1 MLLDILYPDWIQNQ
15 KSYIENML
23 FIILTYHEINRNSI
37 FAPLHLNLSVTIH
50 GQCSGRCFPQGDAA
64 RCEAK
69 SRVGQCQNAIYCIL
83 YPKGQNC
90 AFGSISSWPPGDFH
104 AFGLKTPGGTV
115 VHLTIDI
122 SLSFCIIVL
131 YGTVL
136 YRTIYHAFLPQN
148 RSRIYFIKKEA
159 VMNALSDTLTTSW
172 LFHQL
177 YSRKIG
183 ESASRYGVSKTEA
196 DILLFLCNNPG
207 FDTAR
212 DIVNIRG
219 IAKSYV
225 SKSIEILVQK
235 QYLTTSVDR
244 RDRRITHLR
253 LTEEANAALTDL
265 RKTQEE
271 IFALITQKIPEERKK
286 EVNLAFRQITEN
298 IKEAL
303 EK

>member
-1 MLLDILYPDWIQNQ
+1 
-15 KSYIENML
+15 
-23 FIILTYHEINRNSI
+23 
-37 FAPLHLNLSVTIH
+37 
-50 GQCSGRCFPQGDAA
+50 
-64 RCEAK
+64 
-69 SRVGQCQNAIYCIL
+69 
-83 YPKGQNC
+83 
-90 AFGSISSWPPGDFH
+90 
-104 AFGLKTPGGTV
+104 
-115 VHLTIDI
+115 
-122 SLSFCIIVL
+122 
-131 YGTVL
+131 
-136 YRTIYHAFLPQN
+136 
-148 RSRIYFIKKEA
+148 
-159 VMNALSDTLTTSW
+159 MNALSDTLTTSW

-244 RDRRITHLR
+244 RDRRIT
-253 LTEEANAALTDL
+253 LTDL

>member
-1 MLLDILYPDWIQNQ
+1 MQTCCYEMLLDILYPDWIQNQ

-37 FAPLHLNLSVTIH
+37 FAL
-50 GQCSGRCFPQGDAA
+50 
-64 RCEAK
+64 E
-69 SRVGQCQNAIYCIL
+69 
-83 YPKGQNC
+83 
-90 AFGSISSWPPGDFH
+90 
-104 AFGLKTPGGTV
+104 
-115 VHLTIDI
+115 
-122 SLSFCIIVL
+122 
-131 YGTVL
+131 TVL

-148 RSRIYFIKKEA
+148 RSRIFFIKKEA

-286 EVNLAFRQITEN
+286 RGEPGFSPDN
-298 IKEAL
+298 
-303 EK
+303 

>member
-1 MLLDILYPDWIQNQ
+1 
-15 KSYIENML
+15 
-23 FIILTYHEINRNSI
+23 
-37 FAPLHLNLSVTIH
+37 
-50 GQCSGRCFPQGDAA
+50 
-64 RCEAK
+64 
-69 SRVGQCQNAIYCIL
+69 
-83 YPKGQNC
+83 
-90 AFGSISSWPPGDFH
+90 
-104 AFGLKTPGGTV
+104 
-115 VHLTIDI
+115 
-122 SLSFCIIVL
+122 
-131 YGTVL
+131 
-136 YRTIYHAFLPQN
+136 
-148 RSRIYFIKKEA
+148 
-159 VMNALSDTLTTSW
+159 MNALSDALTTSW

-225 SKSIEILVQK
+225 SKFIEILVQK